1 MKKLL
6 SFFIVLV
13 MLFGLISMQMMSN
26 AEDTSSLPNEEEQ
39 IDEAYIE
46 ELLRNADEI
55 AYGIYNTTSSMQ
67 TYATSLITSVK
78 FYLTR
83 EGSKLTVAGITE
95 AASGVDRCGFSYV
108 TIQRKINGNWVNYI
122 SWEDLCTNSITYS
135 LAKSVTVPSGYYY
148 RAICDHYALKENLF
162 GSDSEEFY
170 PNETTIMYM

>member
-13 MLFGLISMQMMSN
+13 MLFGLISMQMMAN

-67 TYATSLITSVK
+67 TYATSLITMM
-78 FYLTR
+78 
-83 EGSKLTVAGITE
+83 KLNYSHIQALPSYTAANSSPAAEHPRSHVRRVRFVALRPPQ
-95 AASGVDRCGFSYV
+95 AS
-108 TIQRKINGNWVNYI
+108 I
-122 SWEDLCTNSITYS
+122 
-135 LAKSVTVPSGYYY
+135 PS
-148 RAICDHYALKENLF
+148 RR
-162 GSDSEEFY
+162 SD
-170 PNETTIMYM
+170 